1 MSLPTEIRSV
11 PARLVGEPLLDAP
24 VSRRPRRVYRPL
36 VVGPVLLRRD
46 GPQGRWSVRVSG
58 DGRLLPA
65 PVGGMAV
72 LTRRLQLCRA
82 AGTAHRVGAALVA
95 PQDMGP
101 VAARLTARDEQPR
114 SEFYGWSLMVQFPG
128 LETLAL
134 VDPHERFADLPAFY
148 ESPLE
153 LIDRSTFLAGKG
165 IVSRPIALF
174 TQPAD
179 FVVEADGRLRNRFYP
194 DARFRRPAGLDWLW

>member
-1 MSLPTEIRSV
+1 
-11 PARLVGEPLLDAP
+11 
-24 VSRRPRRVYRPL
+24 

-82 AGTAHRVGAALVA
+82 AGTVHRVGAALVA

-128 LETLAL
+128 LDSLAL

>member
-1 MSLPTEIRSV
+1 MPLPTEIRSV

-24 VSRRPRRVYRPL
+24 VSRRPRRIYRPL

-58 DGRLLPA
+58 DGLLLPA
-65 PVGGMAV
+65 AVGGMEP
-72 LTRRLQLCRA
+72 LTRELQLCRA
-82 AGTAHRVGAALVA
+82 AGTVHRVGAALVA
-95 PQDMGP
+95 PQDMGAVP
-101 VAARLTARDEQPR
+101 ARLAAGDAQPR

-128 LETLAL
+128 LDSLAL
-134 VDPHERFADLPAFY
+134 VDPHERLADLPAFY

-165 IVSRPIALF
+165 IASRPIALF
-174 TQPAD
+174 TQASD
-179 FVVEADGRLRNRFYP
+179 FVVDADGRLRNCFFP
-194 DARFRRPAGLDWLW
+194 EARFRRPAELDWLC

>member
-11 PARLVGEPLLDAP
+11 PARLVGEPLLNAP
-24 VSRRPRRVYRPL
+24 VSRRPRRIYRPL

-46 GPQGRWSVRVSG
+46 GPQGRWSVPVSG

-65 PVGGMAV
+65 PAGGMAV
-72 LTRRLQLCRA
+72 LTRRLHLCRA
-82 AGTAHRVGAALVA
+82 AGTVHRVGAALVA
-95 PQDMGP
+95 PQDMGLES
-101 VAARLTARDEQPR
+101 ARLIASAEPPR
-114 SEFYGWSLMVQFPG
+114 TEFYGWSLMVQFPG
-128 LETLAL
+128 LDSLAL

-165 IVSRPIALF
+165 IASRPIALF

>member
-1 MSLPTEIRSV
+1 MPLPTEIRPV
-11 PARLVGEPLLDAP
+11 LARLVGEPLLDAP
-24 VSRRPRRVYRPL
+24 VSRRPRRIYRPL
-36 VVGPVLLRRD
+36 VVGPVLLRRE
-46 GPQGRWSVRVSG
+46 GPRGRWSVPVSG

-65 PVGGMAV
+65 SGVEP

-82 AGTAHRVGAALVA
+82 EGIVHRVGAALVA

-101 VAARLTARDEQPR
+101 VAARLTPRAERPR

-128 LETLAL
+128 HDSLAL

-153 LIDRSTFLAGKG
+153 LIDRSEFLAGKG
-165 IVSRPIALF
+165 IVCRPIALF
-174 TQPAD
+174 TEPGD
-179 FVVEADGRLRNRFYP
+179 FVAEAGGRLRNRFYP
-194 DARFRRPAGLDWLW
+194 DARFRRPAGLDWLL